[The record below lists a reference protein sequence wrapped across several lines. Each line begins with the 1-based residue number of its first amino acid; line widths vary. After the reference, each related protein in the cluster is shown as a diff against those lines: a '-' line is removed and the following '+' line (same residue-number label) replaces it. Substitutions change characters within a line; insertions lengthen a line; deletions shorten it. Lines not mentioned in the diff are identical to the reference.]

1 MINDS
6 IILDQKQ
13 DILINSAALGGYS
26 EIPEPELLFA
36 KAKTDRH
43 PLKGLIDYGPYSSA
57 LGYMKEIKVAFITA
71 NGHGKKLS
79 KIFQEL
85 KNPAKAIDA
94 TNYYPDYPG
103 FESVFRI
110 PVAIADKS
118 RFAIEL
124 PSDFDEYAEQ
134 GNYIELAKSLLTVIG
149 KLQSQRSSFDVLF
162 LFLPQ
167 EWEACFIREGFDL
180 HDYLKAYCAPIGI
193 PFQILTEVSVTR
205 KCRANVMWGLS
216 LAIYSKAGGIPWK
229 LNNLSSDEA
238 YIGISYAIKSTPS
251 GNEYCTCCSQV
262 FEPDGTGFEF
272 VAYDTKAKFTDRRK
286 NPYLT
291 REDMQS
297 VLTKSLQLYQR
308 NHFRKAPKK
317 ITIHKNTHF
326 TDEEIL
332 GALDSFNDRT
342 EIELVQIIEKTPFIG
357 IKYKD
362 KQPDSFPVNRGSY
375 LPISDNEALLW
386 TQGLVPRISLEN
398 PNYGVYK
405 DYALKKTPSPIMV
418 RRFSGSGGWHD
429 TCSGILG
436 LTKMDWN
443 NNTLHKKIPVTLEYS
458 SRFAQ
463 IVKQNPNIIDEEYNF
478 RYFM

>member
-1 MINDS
+1 MMNDPK
-6 IILDQKQ
+6 IKEQKRVEAA
-13 DILINSAALGGYS
+13 NSALGGYS

-36 KAKTDRH
+36 DQKTNRH
-43 PLKGLIDYGPYSSA
+43 PLVGLIENGPYSSS
-57 LGYMKEIKVAFITA
+57 LGYIDEIKIAFITA
-71 NGHGKKLS
+71 KGHGKKLS
-79 KIFQEL
+79 RIFQEL
-85 KNPAKAIDA
+85 KSSAKAVDA

-103 FESVFRI
+103 FNSVFKI
-110 PVAIADKS
+110 PLSIADKNKL
-118 RFAIEL
+118 AIEL
-124 PSDFDEYAEQ
+124 SDEFDNYAKK
-134 GNYIELAKSLLTVIG
+134 GDYLGLAKALLGMIG
-149 KLQSQRSSFDVLF
+149 QLRSQRSSFHVLY
-162 LFLPQ
+162 LFLPK
-167 EWEACFIREGFDL
+167 EWNECFMNEGFDL

-193 PFQILTEVSVTR
+193 PFQILTEVSVSR
-205 KCRANVMWGLS
+205 MCRANVMWGLS
-216 LAIYSKAGGIPWK
+216 LATYSKAGGIPWK
-229 LNNLSSDEA
+229 LNNLSSNEA
-238 YIGISYAIKSTPS
+238 YIGISYAIKNHES

-272 VAYDTKAKFTDRRK
+272 VAFDTKPKFTDRRK

-297 VLTKSLQLYQR
+297 VLTRSLQIYQM
-308 NHFRKAPKK
+308 NHFRKTPKK

-332 GALDSFNDRT
+332 GALDSFNDGT
-342 EIELVQIIEKTPFIG
+342 EIELVQIVEKSPFIG

-362 KQPDSFPVNRGSY
+362 RQPDSFPINRGCY

-386 TQGLVPRISLEN
+386 TQGLVPKISLEN

-405 DYALKKTPSPIMV
+405 DFALKKTPTPILIK
-418 RRFSGSGGWHD
+418 RFSGSGGWHD
-429 TCSGILG
+429 TCSAILG

-463 IVKQNPNIIDEEYNF
+463 IVKQNPNLIDEEYNI

>member
-1 MINDS
+1 MNSTRIS
-6 IILDQKQ
+6 GLE
-13 DILINSAALGGYS
+13 DIANLAALGGYS

-36 KAKTDRH
+36 NGKTDRH
-43 PLKGLIDYGPYSSA
+43 PLKGLIDNGPYSLS
-57 LGYMKEIKVAFITA
+57 LGYLEKVKIAFITA

-79 KIFQEL
+79 QIFNEL
-85 KNPAKAIDA
+85 RNKAKAVEA

-103 FESVFRI
+103 FDSVFKI
-110 PVAIADKS
+110 PIAMANKDNL
-118 RFAIEL
+118 AIEL
-124 PSDFDEYAEQ
+124 SADLDQYAKERDYL
-134 GNYIELAKSLLTVIG
+134 GLAKAVLGAIG
-149 KLQSQRSSFDVLF
+149 KLHTLRSSFDVLYLYLPKEWDECF
-162 LFLPQ
+162 LN
-167 EWEACFIREGFDL
+167 EGFDL

-193 PFQILTEVSVTR
+193 PFQILTEVSVSR

-216 LAIYSKAGGIPWK
+216 LATYSKAGGIPWK
-229 LNNLSSDEA
+229 LNNLASNEA
-238 YIGISYAIKSTPS
+238 FIGISYAIKQHES

-272 VAYDTKAKFTDRRK
+272 VAFDAKPKILDHRK
-286 NPYLT
+286 NPYLS

-297 VLTKSLQLYQR
+297 VLTKSLQIYQR
-308 NHFRKAPKK
+308 NHFRKSPKK
-317 ITIHKNTHF
+317 ITVHKNTHF

-332 GALDSFNDRT
+332 GALDSFSDGT
-342 EIELVQIIEKTPFIG
+342 EIELVQIVEKSPFIG

-362 KQPDSFPVNRGSY
+362 LKADLFPVNRGCY
-375 LPISDNEALLW
+375 LPISSNEALLW

-405 DYALKKTPSPIMV
+405 DFALKKTPTPILI
-418 RRFSGSGGWHD
+418 RRFSGTGGWHD

-443 NNTLHKKIPVTLEYS
+443 NNTLHKKIPVTLDYS

-463 IVKQNPNIIDEEYNF
+463 IVKQNPNLIDEEYNI